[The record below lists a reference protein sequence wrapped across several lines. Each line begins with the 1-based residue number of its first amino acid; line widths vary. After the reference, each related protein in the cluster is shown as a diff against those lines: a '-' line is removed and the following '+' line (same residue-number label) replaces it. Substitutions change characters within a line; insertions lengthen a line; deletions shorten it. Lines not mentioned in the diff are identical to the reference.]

1 MGGIFETRQ
10 KACIQFKL
18 PEFSHN
24 KMITW
29 NVHVDEH
36 TAQYDMIIGMDLME
50 ELQIKI
56 DYNGHHIEWDDV
68 IVAMKNRGTISN
80 TQLTKAIYEFSKESS
95 VLKMSEDRHNEI
107 IKAMYG
113 KIDVNKRIKV

>member
-1 MGGIFETRQ
+1 MGGIFETCQ
-10 KACIQFKL
+10 KAHMQFKL
-18 PEFSHN
+18 PEFSRN
-24 KMITW
+24 KMVTW
-29 NVHVDEH
+29 NVHIDEL
-36 TAQYDMIIGMDLME
+36 TALADAQYDMMIGMDLME

-95 VLKMSEDRHNEI
+95 VLKCR
-107 IKAMYG
+107 
-113 KIDVNKRIKV
+113 KIDITK